1 MGTTVLKRNS
11 FIPKVSPICW
21 IGIHQNHKDAQKPYA
36 SYCFYFGLYFDF
48 LSTRSN
54 GCPRE
59 TREAEGVE
67 GGMTNALKYLEELDK
82 YYSQVA
88 RPRQRRV
95 EQNPSSALERLSA
108 IKNYYSEMGR
118 SRFGKRS
125 GGTMYAKSPVDNMM
139 YYPGYEQLYE

>member
-11 FIPKVSPICW
+11 FIPKM
-21 IGIHQNHKDAQKPYA
+21 HKNLMQVIVFTLAFILTFSA
-36 SYCFYFGLYFDF
+36 LEVMGA
-48 LSTRSN
+48 
-54 GCPRE
+54 PRE

-88 RPRQRRV
+88 RPSFSLARQRRV
-95 EQNPSSALERLSA
+95 EQNLSSALERLSA

>member
-1 MGTTVLKRNS
+1 MQVIVFTLAFILTFSALEVMG
-11 FIPKVSPICW
+11 
-21 IGIHQNHKDAQKPYA
+21 A
-36 SYCFYFGLYFDF
+36 
-48 LSTRSN
+48 
-54 GCPRE
+54 PRE

-95 EQNPSSALERLSA
+95 EQNLSSALERLSA